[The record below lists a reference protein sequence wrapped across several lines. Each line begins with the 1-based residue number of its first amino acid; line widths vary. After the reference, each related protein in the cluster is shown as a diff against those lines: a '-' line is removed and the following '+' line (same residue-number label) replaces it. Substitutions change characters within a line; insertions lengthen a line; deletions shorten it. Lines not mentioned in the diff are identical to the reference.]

1 MTAMTNRLFL
11 NKQIRNT
18 RVARP
23 VSARVFAWLAVIAIA
38 GSLVTT
44 GFVMSAR
51 RHFEAV
57 TLGYES
63 ERLRQEAAALE
74 LKLRKLEYE
83 RARASTPLELERR
96 ARSLGL
102 ERPTFKTRK
111 PIPRAGDED

>member
-1 MTAMTNRLFL
+1 MNAMTSRFFL

-23 VSARVFAWLAVIAIA
+23 VSGRVFAWLAVIAIA
-38 GSLVTT
+38 GSLLTT

-57 TLGYES
+57 TLGYEG

-74 LKLRKLEYE
+74 FKLRKLEYE

-102 ERPTFKTRK
+102 ERPRFKSRK
-111 PIPRAGDED
+111 PIPQGAQD